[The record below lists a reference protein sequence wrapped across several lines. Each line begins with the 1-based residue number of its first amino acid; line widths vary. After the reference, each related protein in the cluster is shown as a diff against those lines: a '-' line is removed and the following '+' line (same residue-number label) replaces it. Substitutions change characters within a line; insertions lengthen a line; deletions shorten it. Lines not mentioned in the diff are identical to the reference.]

1 MPIFSAAAL
10 AATAAGGAYAAQQSR
25 KSAAATNQANANLTY
40 EQNIWNALQADKAN
54 AFEHE
59 EAGRQMAFQEAANA
73 KQMAFGAEQVRQQM
87 AFQERMSSTAH
98 QREVEDLR
106 AAGLNP
112 ILSGTG
118 GMGSSTPSGAS
129 ASGVSSAG
137 AMGRGHAASGVAAK
151 MQPYVTPD
159 WVTPAINSALSTA
172 KTLTELEKTKAETGE
187 VLARTPTYEAQI
199 AKAEQEVRESVSRV
213 GLNTALEDKAVGER
227 EKIYS
232 EIAKLAVDM
241 DLVRAHITESGTRSA
256 YNRAASGKAVADTGK
271 AVADTAVAVETERS
285 MVTDRYLRKR
295 VGDITKEDLPDILKN
310 VPMDLIKGVLYR
322 FIK

>member
-10 AATAAGGAYAAQQSR
+10 AASAASGAYAAQQSR
-25 KSAAATNQANANLTY
+25 KSVAATNQANANLSY

-59 EAGRQMAFQEAANA
+59 EAGRQMAFQEASNA
-73 KQMAFGAEQVRQQM
+73 KQM

-98 QREVEDLR
+98 QREVADLR

-118 GMGSSTPSGAS
+118 GMGSSTPAGA
-129 ASGVSSAG
+129 SSAG
-137 AMGRGHAASGVAAK
+137 SMARGHASSGHQATALPYA
-151 MQPYVTPD
+151 QPDYI
-159 WVTPAINSALSTA
+159 TPAINTALSTA
-172 KTLTELEKTKAETGE
+172 KGLTDIEKTKADTNEAI
-187 VLARTPTYEAQI
+187 ARTPTYEAQI

-271 AVADTAVAVETERS
+271 AVADTAVARETERS

-295 VGDITKEDLPDILKN
+295 VGDITQEDLPDILKN